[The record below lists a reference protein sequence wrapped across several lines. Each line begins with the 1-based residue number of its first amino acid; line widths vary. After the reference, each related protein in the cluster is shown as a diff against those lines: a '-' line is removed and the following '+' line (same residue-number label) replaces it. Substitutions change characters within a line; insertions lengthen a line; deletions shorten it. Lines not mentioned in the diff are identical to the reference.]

1 MSSSHPV
8 ATAAHG
14 DMTSGH
20 AAPSGNML
28 AMLCAVTSLG
38 GLLFGFDTAV
48 ISGTISL
55 VSRQFGLTPLQVG
68 VFTSSALVGC
78 IAGAAVCGMLA
89 DRFGR
94 KPVLIASG
102 ILFVISAYGCA
113 VSDSYAALLIARVIG
128 GIAVGTTSV
137 AAPLYISELAPA
149 RSRGRFVAFYQLSIV
164 CGILL
169 AYLSNWLIA
178 RNAASATGVWPGGE
192 LGIKIF
198 RNEFWRA
205 MFGAAI
211 VPSLAFAVLLLL
223 LPESPRWL
231 SRLGRSNTA
240 RKVGGDPA
248 GSDAASAGPVP
259 RTSWRELFRPGLRR
273 ALVVGVMLSVFGQL
287 SGVNIVVYYGPKIL
301 MAAGYANGAA
311 LLGQVAIGFINLIFT
326 IIAMTIIDSLGRRP
340 LLINGM
346 AVVTAI
352 LVAIGVLFVLAD
364 PARAGPLSPMVGL
377 WICVLICAY
386 MAAIAISICAVIWV
400 ITAEIFPTNVRGR
413 GCSIATLANW
423 TTNAASALL
432 FPAMVNEW
440 GMGPSCFIAASIC
453 GVATWFFWRYVP
465 ETKGGSLE
473 EIEQLWKPIQGVVQ
487 RS

>member
-1 MSSSHPV
+1 M
-8 ATAAHG
+8 ATG
-14 DMTSGH
+14 Y
-20 AAPSGNML
+20 AAPSGTLL
-28 AMLCAVTSLG
+28 AMLCAVASLG

-48 ISGTISL
+48 ISGTIPL
-55 VSRQFGLTPLQVG
+55 VSRQFGLTPLQIG

-113 VSDSYAALLIARVIG
+113 VPDTYAALLVARVLG
-128 GIAVGTTSV
+128 GIAVGTASV
-137 AAPLYISELAPA
+137 VAPLYISELAPA

-178 RNAASATGVWPGGE
+178 RNAASATGIWPGGE
-192 LGIKIF
+192 LGAKMF
-198 RNEFWRA
+198 HTEFWRA

-231 SRLGRSNTA
+231 SRRGQNSTA
-240 RKVGGDPA
+240 QKAAGDPA
-248 GSDAASAGPVP
+248 RSAEASTVEA
-259 RTSWRELFRPGLRR
+259 SWRDLFRPGLRR
-273 ALVVGVMLSVFGQL
+273 ALIVAVMLSVFGQL

-340 LLINGM
+340 LLIYGM

-352 LVAIGVLFVLAD
+352 LVAIGVLFALND
-364 PARAGPLSPMVGL
+364 PARSGPVTPMVGL
-377 WICVLICAY
+377 WVCVLICAY

-400 ITAEIFPTNVRGR
+400 ITAEIFPTCVRGR

-423 TTNAASALL
+423 TTNAVSALL
-432 FPAMVNEW
+432 FPAFVSAW
-440 GMGPSCFIAASIC
+440 GMGPSCFIAAAIC

-465 ETKGGSLE
+465 ETKGRSLE
-473 EIEQLWKPIQGVVQ
+473 EIEHLWKPGKGVAQ